1 MATPLIEILQAV
13 FRQGAPIDLASF
25 REQGYEDIDA
35 ADMKEAMLA
44 MAETA
49 PVSESVVL
57 TEVADG
63 LEGDEGGLVDAV
75 QALQSAREAYEGILE
90 AQGDAVDIDGIEAD
104 VDTDGGD
111 VDIDIDVSG
120 ADVEVS
126 VDTGDADGEVTVEV
140 MGDDDPS
147 IDIEGDGLGD
157 IMVTIDGEELDFDL
171 EEAGSEDD
179 GFGTDIGGEDVAP
192 DTADDFELDFD

>member
-1 MATPLIEILQAV
+1 MATPLIELLQAV
-13 FRQGAPIDLASF
+13 LRQGAPIDVASL

-63 LEGDEGGLVDAV
+63 LEGGEGDLADAV
-75 QALQSAREAYEGILE
+75 EALQSAREAYEGILE
-90 AQGDAVDIDGIEAD
+90 AQGDAAAADIDGL
-104 VDTDGGD
+104 DTDGGD
-111 VDIDIDVSG
+111 IDIDIDVSG
-120 ADVEVS
+120 ADVDVS
-126 VDTGDADGEVTVEV
+126 VDAGDGDGEVSIDVS
-140 MGDDDPS
+140 GDEDPT

-157 IMVTIDGEELDFDL
+157 IMVTVDGEDLEFELDDT
-171 EEAGSEDD
+171 GDSDD
-179 GFGTDIGGEDVAP
+179 FGTDLGGEDVAP
-192 DTADDFELDFD
+192 DPGDDYDLDLD